1 MLLCFKYFCYYINLI
16 IFLVRFLVDLI
27 VRKEQFLIVFRFR
40 AVYKSIE
47 GQNKRSLDY

>member
-1 MLLCFKYFCYYINLI
+1 MLLCFKYFCYINLI
-16 IFLVRFLVDLI
+16 IFWFLVDLI
-27 VRKEQFLIVFRFR
+27 VRKEHFLIVFRFR